1 MSERFHPTPFAD
13 VNTVLA
19 DFLVRI
25 QALLGSHFHG
35 MYVLG
40 SLALGDFDPRSSDI
54 DFIVVTDTELG
65 DDLFRGL
72 QDIHAQF
79 AASNSVWAAKVEA
92 VYVPQD
98 ALRRDAPTSARYPQI
113 EKGTTLFK
121 DALESG
127 WIFQCYTL
135 RERGVVVAG
144 PDPRTL
150 VDAIDPQNMRPA
162 VAAISGLW
170 LEQARHDPT
179 WLAWLR
185 PRDHQVFVILTLCRM
200 LYSLDIGMVASKPA
214 AAQWAQKAL
223 GQPWAT
229 LIGRSLAG
237 QHETGEISQSDV
249 DDTIAFI
256 QYTVERSQPGAV

>member
-1 MSERFHPTPFAD
+1 MSERFYPTPFAD
-13 VNTVLA
+13 VNAVLY

-25 QALLGSHFHG
+25 QALLGSRFRG

-54 DFIVVTDTELG
+54 DFVVVTDTELG
-65 DDLFRGL
+65 DDLVRGL
-72 QDIHAQF
+72 QDIHAHF
-79 AASNSVWAAKVEA
+79 AASNSPWATKVEA
-92 VYVPQD
+92 VYIPQD
-98 ALRRDAPTSARYPQI
+98 ALRRPAPTSSRYPQI
-113 EKGTTLFK
+113 EKGSTLVR

-127 WIFQCYTL
+127 WVFQCYTL
-135 RERGVVVAG
+135 RERGVVVSG

-150 VDAIDPQNMRPA
+150 VDPIDPLDMQLA

-170 LEQARHDPT
+170 LDQARDDPT

-185 PRDHQVFVILTLCRM
+185 HRDNQAFVILTLCRM
-200 LYSLDIGMVASKPA
+200 LYSLDTGSVASKPV
-214 AAQWAQKAL
+214 AAQWAQKEL

-229 LIGRSLAG
+229 LIARSLAG

-249 DDTIAFI
+249 DDTVAFI
-256 QYTVERSQPGAV
+256 QYTVRCALQE